1 MKCLFSSNVSYHG
14 VVEQK
19 LEQEKK
25 RSLVEGQ
32 PGAPPTA
39 VPPQQQLPPI
49 QQTAAAVASQPQ
61 APPPVSEMPPPSHY
75 PTPQLQQN
83 YNGSHRTSV
92 ASTTPGMQQCRH
104 KFVMMNRWLSTC
116 TQYHL

>member
-1 MKCLFSSNVSYHG
+1 MGHPAYTLSNVPYNFPSSNVSYHG

-32 PGAPPTA
+32 PGAPPA
-39 VPPQQQLPPI
+39 LPPQQQ
-49 QQTAAAVASQPQ
+49 QQAQPTASQPL
-61 APPPVSEMPPPSHY
+61 PVVSEMPPPSHY
-75 PTPQLQQN
+75 PTPQQQN

-92 ASTTPGMQQCRH
+92 TSGTSGMQQCKH
-104 KFVMMNRWLSTC
+104 E
-116 TQYHL
+116 